1 MRPIGLSDGEHDKWS
16 VAGNAIEDMKGSGF
30 GLGPAS
36 EVSRIPP
43 YS

>member
-1 MRPIGLSDGEHDKWS
+1 MRPIGLSDDEDDTWS
-16 VAGNAIEDMKGSGF
+16 VVGNAVEDMKGSGF